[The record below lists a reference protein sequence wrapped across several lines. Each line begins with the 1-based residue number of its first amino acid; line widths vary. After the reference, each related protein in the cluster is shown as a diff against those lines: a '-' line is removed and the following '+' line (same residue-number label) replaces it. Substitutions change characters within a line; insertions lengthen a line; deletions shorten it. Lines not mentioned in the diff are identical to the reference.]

1 MWSVE
6 EIEDACRF
14 LRDNGATARR
24 KAIKR
29 VLELTGKESNRAAL
43 SAMGSG

>member
-6 EIEDACRF
+6 EIEDACRL

-24 KAIKR
+24 KAIKK

-43 SAMGSG
+43 STMGSG

>member
-6 EIEDACRF
+6 EIEDACRL

-24 KAIKR
+24 ESIKK
-29 VLELTGKESNRAAL
+29 VLALTGKESNRAAL
-43 SAMGSG
+43 STMGSG